1 MHIGKL
7 PSLKE
12 QAIILPT
19 GKVNNKNP
27 KIFHYIIIMTYFTY
41 VDDNSEQEVDT
52 ITDTNEKKKI
62 KSQK

>member
-12 QAIILPT
+12 QAIILPK

-27 KIFHYIIIMTYFTY
+27 NISLHNHHDILY

-52 ITDTNEKKKI
+52 ITDTNEKKR
-62 KSQK
+62 

>member
-1 MHIGKL
+1 
-7 PSLKE
+7 
-12 QAIILPT
+12 
-19 GKVNNKNP
+19 
-27 KIFHYIIIMTYFTY
+27 MTYFTY